1 MKRRQSLPLVLPV
14 LILVLV
20 LVGGCAAGSGLRVEG
35 VQTPETSAGSPSGS
49 PAGSPSVP
57 ASESLSAP
65 ASPSPDPDV
74 VPKVAPSDR
83 PGARVPAI
91 NLQAVRQ
98 TLLADPRV
106 DPNFRTVLV
115 KCAVVER
122 CLRRGISADVMHTGR
137 PQQVVTLHTLD
148 DFSYGAF
155 LLAQEPKGPR
165 LIWSLRADQVTISR
179 SNDGDL
185 VVESK
190 VFGIDDHAC
199 CPSAS
204 KVEVYRWNGQQMTRI
219 SEQQQGE

>member
-14 LILVLV
+14 LVLLLVV
-20 LVGGCAAGSGLRVEG
+20 GCASGSGLRVEG
-35 VQTPETSAGSPSGS
+35 VQTSETAAAS
-49 PAGSPSVP
+49 PAGSPST
-57 ASESLSAP
+57 
-65 ASPSPDPDV
+65 SPTGSPSVSPSTTGSRSPDPDV
-74 VPKVAPSDR
+74 VPTEAPSNGPR
-83 PGARVPAI
+83 TAVPAI
-91 NLQAVRQ
+91 DLQAVRE

-122 CLRRGISADVMHTGR
+122 CLRRGISADVTRTGR
-137 PQQVVTLHTLD
+137 PQHVVTLHTLD
-148 DFSYGAF
+148 NFSYGAF

-165 LIWSLRADQVTISR
+165 LIWSLRADQVTVSR
-179 SNDGDL
+179 SKDGDL

-190 VFGIDDHAC
+190 VFGLDDQAC

-219 SEQQQGE
+219 SEQHLGD